1 MTGER
6 ETEGE
11 GAERGRRVNKDF
23 LFTSLSAVEG
33 PRTRTKTER
42 KRERGI
48 VSAKSSNDLRG
59 TVTTLTGNCF
69 ARADS
74 GTLRY
79 KWAEAANP
87 LV

>member
-42 KRERGI
+42 EREGLFRQNRLMT
-48 VSAKSSNDLRG
+48 S
-59 TVTTLTGNCF
+59 
-69 ARADS
+69 
-74 GTLRY
+74 
-79 KWAEAANP
+79 EAP
-87 LV
+87 SLH

>member
-42 KRERGI
+42 EREREGLFRQNRLMT
-48 VSAKSSNDLRG
+48 SEAPS
-59 TVTTLTGNCF
+59 LTGNCF

>member
-6 ETEGE
+6 ERERE
-11 GAERGRRVNKDF
+11 GAERGRSVNKDF

-42 KRERGI
+42 GGLFRQNRLITSEAP
-48 VSAKSSNDLRG
+48 S
-59 TVTTLTGNCF
+59 LTGNCF

-79 KWAEAANP
+79 KWAYAANP